1 MHRLIIDKFVCPT
14 PKPSIFKAAGSSGNI
29 TLTRTFHPVGQGAF
43 YSEVF
48 SIDDREE
55 FTVVYDCGTE
65 SDGASLDHEIDSFV
79 KGLKNSKIDL
89 LFISHFHKDH
99 INGLPK
105 LASMAKIKKTVIP
118 MLPPEVLLVS
128 RVHNY
133 LTCEETTKEG
143 RRKEIEPLEQIINDL
158 TTHEGI
164 SEQFG
169 EIVSVA
175 PYDSDYRPD
184 GWLPKSP
191 RETVQAGKSL
201 PGIIDIWKY
210 IPFNSIDVGD
220 DCAEKFKAAVSD
232 LGLFNDGELIEE
244 KLLHG
249 LREEVKKLYKDIVG
263 KLCADDNLY
272 TMAVES
278 LPADGYEIES
288 LARESRCLFT
298 GDLDSVGNA
307 GLWGRFTHLFQF
319 NDIGTIQV
327 PHHGS
332 KENWRPEF
340 LTKDSKEF
348 VVSVGEKNTYHHPD
362 FWAMESIRKNDKLFV
377 VTENLGSKKSDTFNV
392 IA

>member
-118 MLPPEVLLVS
+118 MLPSEVLLVS

-175 PYDSDYRPD
+175 PYDPDYRPD
-184 GWLPKSP
+184 GWLPKSTS
-191 RETVQAGKSL
+191 ETVQAGKSL
-201 PGIIDIWKY
+201 PGITDIWEY
-210 IPFNSIDVGD
+210 IPFNSIDVD
-220 DCAEKFKAAVSD
+220 DDRAVKFKARVSE
-232 LGLFNDGELIEE
+232 LGLIKDGKLMED

-249 LREEVKKLYKDIVG
+249 LRVKVKELYKEIVG
-263 KLCADDNLY
+263 KLCTDDNLY

-278 LPADGYEIES
+278 LPAEGYEDEI
-288 LARESRCLFT
+288 LARNSRCLFT

-307 GLWGRFTHLFQF
+307 GLWGRFSDLFQL

-332 KENWRPEF
+332 KENWRSEF
-340 LTKDSKEF
+340 LTRDPKEF
-348 VVSVGEKNTYHHPD
+348 VVSVGGKNTYHHPD
-362 FWAMESIRKNDKLFV
+362 FWAMESIRKKDKLFV
-377 VTENLGSKKSDTFNV
+377 VTEDPGSKRSIDFSV